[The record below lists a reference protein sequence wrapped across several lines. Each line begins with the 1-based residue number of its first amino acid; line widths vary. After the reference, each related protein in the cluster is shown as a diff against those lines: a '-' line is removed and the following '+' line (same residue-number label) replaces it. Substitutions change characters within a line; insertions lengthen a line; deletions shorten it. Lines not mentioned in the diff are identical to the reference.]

1 MGRTWYLV
9 ASGTMSSASHNRL
22 RRWDHGHWADW
33 VVPAVVASL
42 WALLLA
48 AASDSGIATRRGLVF
63 VGGPVL
69 LLSGLHSRI
78 TGYLHAPSRAQLLVL
93 PIPPLAHF
101 GAARARHL
109 RGLAETLALGSIAVL
124 AGLVPGSGW
133 SDAAPLVLDWAALAV
148 IAGLFEPMIPA
159 ASAALGRRFEEG
171 SWADDMQRRAGGGWT
186 LPETSVHLYAPAGG
200 VGLAAAAAMPLQIA
214 FDLSADGRAVPGG
227 LWAVGLAAVVVAGL
241 AWLAAPK
248 IYGLGVFEAVP
259 FVAEATRTLA
269 GPPIPE
275 PTPKAIARLKDP
287 VLRLLVLGFWRETP
301 APTLRLLA
309 VAGATALAGASAQ
322 VGPAHIA
329 VWLAAVLLWVVPATV
344 LARSR
349 PLRARM
355 LSTLPLP
362 PAQRDGSHPRAL
374 ALLWA
379 PVVLGAVV
387 LSLRLAL
394 SLGASSV

>member
-1 MGRTWYLV
+1 M
-9 ASGTMSSASHNRL
+9 ASASHNRL

-69 LLSGLHSRI
+69 LLSGLHARI

-93 PIPPLAHF
+93 PIPAAAHF
-101 GAARARHL
+101 RAARARHL
-109 RGLAETLALGSIAVL
+109 RGLAETLGLGSVAVL

-133 SDAAPLVLDWAALAV
+133 SASAPLVLDWAALAV
-148 IAGLFEPMIPA
+148 IAALFEPMIPA
-159 ASAALGRRFEEG
+159 ASAALGRRFESG
-171 SWADDMQRRAGGGWT
+171 SWTDEMQRRAGGGWT
-186 LPETSVHLYAPAGG
+186 LPETSVHLYAPAAGI
-200 VGLAAAAAMPLQIA
+200 GLAAAAAMPLQLA
-214 FDLSADGRAVPGG
+214 FDLSADGREVPAA
-227 LWAVGLAAVVVAGL
+227 LWGFGFAAIVVAGL
-241 AWLAAPK
+241 ASAVAAR
-248 IYGLGVFEAVP
+248 IYALGMFEAVP

-275 PTPKAIARLKDP
+275 PTPPSIARLKDP

-301 APTLRLLA
+301 VPALRLLGVVGATGLVAASPQLGPAHVA
-309 VAGATALAGASAQ
+309 VWVAAALLWLVPATALAR
-322 VGPAHIA
+322 I
-329 VWLAAVLLWVVPATV
+329 
-344 LARSR
+344 R

-362 PAQRDGSHPRAL
+362 PAQRDGTHPRAL
-374 ALLWA
+374 ALLWS
-379 PVVLGAVV
+379 PVLLGTVVVLLRVV
-387 LSLRLAL
+387 LSLGNL
-394 SLGASSV
+394 SA